1 MDDIFDRLGEVT
13 FAQSIFQHTQLFQRL
28 NTIYGQACRSI
39 FEDPELLERMYRY
52 DAYVVDVVWPCG
64 VFVKSYLEKHKNKKD
79 IPIAILAP
87 MVPVPFIFEQAG
99 SPFLPSYQPVPT
111 TALSSS
117 MSFFERCKD
126 TFVYLAFT
134 FLINKETLRRFH
146 NLVSDYDLDPDL
158 QSRISEHV
166 DLYFINSDFS
176 GEFPFSLMPNVIPVG
191 GVTSRPANPLDKDL
205 EEFMQSSG
213 RHGVVI
219 FLLGTY
225 FAEITTTHPEVVKMF
240 VNAFSRIPQKVIMH
254 LKKLPSE
261 ELPDNIKALP
271 WLPLNDLM
279 GHPKTRAV
287 LYHGG
292 NNGFYE
298 ALHHG
303 VPLVVMPLAADQH
316 DVATRVVRK
325 GLGTKIDK
333 NRLSTEHIYEQLNE
347 VLSNPQYQATAKR
360 LSAIFRDRPMKPAD
374 TAAFWIEHV
383 IKHGGEHLRPP
394 TLDMS
399 FYQIYMLDIAIGGV
413 TSRAANLLDDD
424 LQEFMESSGE
434 HGVVVFSLGSY
445 YAEITTTHAD
455 VVDLF
460 IEAFSRVPQKVIVH
474 LKKLPSRKLPDNIK
488 ALPWLP
494 LNDLMGHPKTRAALY
509 HGGNNGYYEALY
521 HGVPLVVMPLAD
533 DQHDVAVRV
542 LSKGLGTKIDKN
554 GLSTEHIYEQ
564 LNEVLSNPQYRATA
578 KRLSTI
584 FRDRPMKPAD
594 TAAFWIEHVIKHGG
608 EHLRPPTLDMSF
620 YQIYMLDIATAAIMS
635 SFRHL
640 RRSLKK
646 PPVGGESSTT
656 H

>member
-1 MDDIFDRLGEVT
+1 MHLTVRGSIPVYHRSLILGLAILYASLQVESANILLSGAFGEGSHLLSIIPIGRSLLHKGHNVTLLVADEYLRKATNITDSEKFNIEVFHFPGLREKMDGIFDRLGEVT

-39 FEDPELLERMYRY
+39 FEDPELLERMHCY

-79 IPIAILAP
+79 IPIAIFGP

-117 MSFFERCKD
+117 MSFFERCKN

-134 FLINKETLRRFH
+134 FLLNKETLRRFH

-205 EEFMQSSG
+205 EEFTQSSG

-219 FLLGTY
+219 FSLGTY

-240 VNAFSRIPQKVIMH
+240 LNAFSRIPQKVIMH

-271 WLPLNDLM
+271 WLPLNNLM

-292 NNGFYE
+292 NNGYYE
-298 ALHHG
+298 ALYHG

-316 DVATRVVRK
+316 DVATKVVRK

-347 VLSNPQYQATAKR
+347 VLSNPKYRATAKR

-394 TLDMS
+394 TLDMP
-399 FYQIYMLDIAIGGV
+399 FYQIYMLDIAGV
-413 TSRAANLLDDD
+413 AFACIFLISLIVSRAIKYCCCSKNRSKPK
-424 LQEFMESSGE
+424 QE
-434 HGVVVFSLGSY
+434 
-445 YAEITTTHAD
+445 
-455 VVDLF
+455 
-460 IEAFSRVPQKVIVH
+460 
-474 LKKLPSRKLPDNIK
+474 
-488 ALPWLP
+488 
-494 LNDLMGHPKTRAALY
+494 
-509 HGGNNGYYEALY
+509 
-521 HGVPLVVMPLAD
+521 
-533 DQHDVAVRV
+533 
-542 LSKGLGTKIDKN
+542 
-554 GLSTEHIYEQ
+554 
-564 LNEVLSNPQYRATA
+564 
-578 KRLSTI
+578 
-584 FRDRPMKPAD
+584 
-594 TAAFWIEHVIKHGG
+594 
-608 EHLRPPTLDMSF
+608 
-620 YQIYMLDIATAAIMS
+620 
-635 SFRHL
+635 
-640 RRSLKK
+640 
-646 PPVGGESSTT
+646 
-656 H
+656 